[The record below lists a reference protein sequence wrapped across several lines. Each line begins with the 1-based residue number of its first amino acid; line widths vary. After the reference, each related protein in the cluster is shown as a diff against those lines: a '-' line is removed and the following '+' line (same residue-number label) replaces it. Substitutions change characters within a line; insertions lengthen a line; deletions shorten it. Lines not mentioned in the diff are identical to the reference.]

1 MKTFDYIIVIK
12 KKSNKRINRISQL
25 MLLLSILAFIGTAVI
40 SPGKNIPTIILSL
53 LILAWWYFC
62 FNQIKRG
69 IEPSFRL
76 ALLLAAVGW
85 YFQKDGIWISIIYL
99 LAAALEKQ
107 VKFQEEIAFDDAE
120 IVINSFPK
128 KKYAW
133 NDLKNVVLKDGLLTL
148 DFNNNVLIQ
157 KEVDSEVPPS
167 VAQEFNA
174 FAQQNLTNKHQS
186 K

>member
-25 MLLLSILAFIGTAVI
+25 MLLLSLIAFIGTAVI
-40 SPGKNIPTIILSL
+40 SPGKNIPSIVIASL
-53 LILAWWYFC
+53 IVAWWYFC

-69 IEPSFRL
+69 LEPSFRL
-76 ALLLAAVGW
+76 ALLLAAIGW
-85 YFQKDGIWISIIYL
+85 YFQKDGIWISIVYL

-107 VKFQEEIAFDDAE
+107 VKFQEEIAFDDTE
-120 IVINSFPK
+120 IVINSFPQ
-128 KKYAW
+128 KKYTW

-157 KEVDSEVPPS
+157 KEVDSKVPLS
-167 VAQEFNA
+167 VEQEFNA
-174 FAQQNLTNKHQS
+174 FAQQNLTNKHQT